1 MRLRR
6 WAAAA
11 LAATAL
17 HGAAALGAIALR
29 DDAGREVRLEAPAR
43 RVVTLAPFLTEIA
56 FEIGSG
62 ARLVAVSEHSDWP
75 QAARALPQ
83 VGNAFTFSLER
94 IAALHPDLVLVWK
107 DSVRSGDIARLE
119 ELGARVFVVEART
132 LEDVPRALERVA
144 RLTGG
149 DAASAVRDYR
159 AKLDRLRVAHAGLAP
174 MSVLLEIWHQPLT
187 TVGGRHFMN
196 EALALCGARNA
207 FDDLP
212 GVAPVVPWEEVYRRD
227 PAAIVSVSEGMT
239 REEFVASWRARPT
252 LSAVK
257 SQRLVFVAPDRLQR
271 QSARL
276 ADGVGELC
284 AALDRVR

>member
-1 MRLRR
+1 M
-6 WAAAA
+6 AA

-17 HGAAALGAIALR
+17 HAVSASGAIAVR
-29 DDAGREVRLEAPAR
+29 DDAGREVRLEAAAR

-56 FEIGSG
+56 YEVGAG

-75 QAARALPQ
+75 PAARALPQ

-107 DSVRSGDIARLE
+107 DSVRTGDIARLE
-119 ELGARVFVVEART
+119 GLGARVFVVEART
-132 LEDVPRALERVA
+132 LEDVPRALESVA

-149 DAASAVRDYR
+149 DAADAVRDYR
-159 AKLDRLRVAHAGLAP
+159 AKLDRLRAAHAGLAP
-174 MSVLLEIWHQPLT
+174 MPVLLEIWHQPLT

-196 EALALCGARNA
+196 EALATCGARNA

-227 PAAIVSVSEGMT
+227 PRAIVAVSEGVT
-239 REEFVASWRARPT
+239 RDEFVASWRARPT

-257 SQRLVFVAPDRLQR
+257 SGRLVFVAPDRLQR

>member
-1 MRLRR
+1 VS
-6 WAAAA
+6 
-11 LAATAL
+11 
-17 HGAAALGAIALR
+17 R

-43 RVVTLAPFLTEIA
+43 RVVTLAPFLSEIV
-56 FEIGSG
+56 FETGAGS
-62 ARLVAVSEHSDWP
+62 RLVAVSEHSDWP
-75 QAARALPQ
+75 QAARTLPQ

-94 IAALHPDLVLVWK
+94 IAALHPDLVLAWK
-107 DSVRSGDIARLE
+107 DSVRAADIERLE
-119 ELGARVFVVEART
+119 GFGARVFVVEART
-132 LEDVPRALERVA
+132 LADVPRALESVA

-149 DAASAVRDYR
+149 DAAPAVREYR
-159 AKLDRLRVAHAGLAP
+159 AKLEALRAAHAGLAP
-174 MSVLLEIWHQPLT
+174 MPVLLEIWHEPLT
-187 TVGGRHFMN
+187 TVSGHHFKT
-196 EALALCGARNA
+196 EAHALCGARNA

-227 PAAIVSVSEGMT
+227 PRAIVSVSEGVT
-239 REEFVASWRARPT
+239 REHFLAAWRARPT

-257 SQRLVFVAPDRLQR
+257 SGRLLFVPPDRLER